1 MQKREFTSD
10 LSTSRFMVSLFVILH
25 YTIFLLPVLETLITE
40 NIYNQL
46 KIDSEVRG
54 MLNIILENIDRMKI
68 QKNID

>member
-10 LSTSRFMVSLFVILH
+10 LSTSRFMVSFVILH

-54 MLNIILENIDRMKI
+54 MLNIILAKIDRMKI

>member
-54 MLNIILENIDRMKI
+54 MLNIILAKIDRMKI
-68 QKNID
+68 QKNTD

>member
-1 MQKREFTSD
+1 
-10 LSTSRFMVSLFVILH
+10 MVSFVILH

-54 MLNIILENIDRMKI
+54 MLNIILAKIDRMKI